1 MLLCIISSNYDA
13 LCIASAQSI
22 TPPNALIPRCM
33 QGGLME
39 GERMKSEENPNNASM
54 YMHNECEANEA
65 QLQKCGRMWQSE
77 NAQRLP
83 MQMRNSSS
91 QSHVIF
97 ESSNDVLLIR
107 YPRVYFPM
115 CACLST
121 VYSLAFSTPSALDL
135 RRSTPSLVLV
145 LVRLISIGLSSSSD
159 SSTVNR
165 SGLGSLHECRWPERV
180 REYRRWG

>member
-1 MLLCIISSNYDA
+1 MHCKCSVHN
-13 LCIASAQSI
+13 SAQCSNSKMYARR
-22 TPPNALIPRCM
+22 PY
-33 QGGLME
+33 E

-97 ESSNDVLLIR
+97 ESPNDVLLIR
-107 YPRVYFPM
+107 YPRVYFSHVCVPFYGLQS
-115 CACLST
+115 CLLYPLS
-121 VYSLAFSTPSALDL
+121 PRPPALNAIL
-135 RRSTPSLVLV
+135 
-145 LVRLISIGLSSSSD
+145 GL
-159 SSTVNR
+159 
-165 SGLGSLHECRWPERV
+165 GLGSPHKYWALFFL
-180 REYRRWG
+180 